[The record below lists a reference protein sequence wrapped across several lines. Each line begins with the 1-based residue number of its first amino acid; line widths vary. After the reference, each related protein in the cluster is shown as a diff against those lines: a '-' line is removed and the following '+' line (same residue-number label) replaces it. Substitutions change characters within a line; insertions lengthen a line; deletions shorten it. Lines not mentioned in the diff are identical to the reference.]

1 MSVVRNLI
9 IRAGADFSNMRRE
22 MQRAQGD
29 IEKFKIG
36 MKASLA
42 GIATAAAS
50 LGLGM
55 VFKDAANDAIQVEAA
70 MQQINRSMG
79 ESAQSF
85 MDWAETSGVAFNLS
99 KSAAVRY
106 GAIYSNLMSTFSK
119 DTAETEKRT
128 VDLLQTSSV
137 VASGTGRTIE
147 DVMWRIR
154 SGMLGNTEAIEDL
167 GINVYVS
174 MLQSTKAFRQ
184 FAGDK
189 SWDQLDFQTQQ
200 LIRYYGI
207 LEQAN
212 KKFGTS
218 VNANTGSALQQFQ
231 AALGNVKLSL
241 GQAFLPILN
250 IVLPILTRMAN
261 ALNAVM
267 SVIAQFS
274 RALFGKEISTKKTDQ
289 QAVSVGGVGDAY
301 KAAGE
306 DAKEAAKAVA
316 GFDEVN
322 TLPEPKKAKDTGNPD
337 DAGMGGMGGASG
349 IMGDASALDDIT
361 ASVQAAAD
369 KIKKIFK
376 DWANDPNMKKLTDAW
391 KDFKTAL
398 SELGVALDELVNSPA
413 VQKFNKWILD
423 LAEAKFIS
431 ARTSDLKI
439 ATGLVEGWTGFFDI
453 LNGVVNLDWAKVKEG
468 LGEWWSGMKKT
479 SEGFINIFFP
489 SFSWSA
495 VQAWWDGWTGKLD
508 KIWDGVVSGIYWNK
522 IKDKILTA
530 WDELKTETGP
540 KWDAFKNKLS
550 ELWTATKDFIHWDDI
565 KDKILSSWDTLKSE
579 SAIKWEAF
587 KNGLGEY
594 WKAAKDFVHWE
605 DIKEAVLNSWT
616 TMGEETSKWWG
627 TFKTTLS
634 GLWKTTKD
642 FVHWDD
648 IKAAVLKSWD
658 DIKTEASGK
667 FDLIK
672 NEVSGAWKKI
682 ADLDFSGVKGSIDKV
697 WAEIAK
703 STTTVWDGIVK
714 GIKASINVV
723 VDVVNS
729 LIDKINGIKISIP
742 KIDLPGLP
750 SMGGG
755 TIGLPSIPRLPR
767 LARGGITDGETNM
780 GNYVAG
786 EAGAEMIVPLE
797 NTSFVD
803 KLAGALGT
811 AVMSAMQFG
820 NQNKGSGDVTLQV
833 DGITIARVLNPYLAK
848 ENGRIGGSMIT
859 VK

>member
-1 MSVVRNLI
+1 M
-9 IRAGADFSNMRRE
+9 
-22 MQRAQGD
+22 
-29 IEKFKIG
+29 
-36 MKASLA
+36 
-42 GIATAAAS
+42 
-50 LGLGM
+50 
-55 VFKDAANDAIQVEAA
+55 
-70 MQQINRSMG
+70 
-79 ESAQSF
+79 
-85 MDWAETSGVAFNLS
+85 
-99 KSAAVRY
+99 
-106 GAIYSNLMSTFSK
+106 
-119 DTAETEKRT
+119 
-128 VDLLQTSSV
+128 
-137 VASGTGRTIE
+137 
-147 DVMWRIR
+147 
-154 SGMLGNTEAIEDL
+154 
-167 GINVYVS
+167 
-174 MLQSTKAFRQ
+174 
-184 FAGDK
+184 
-189 SWDQLDFQTQQ
+189 
-200 LIRYYGI
+200 
-207 LEQAN
+207 
-212 KKFGTS
+212 
-218 VNANTGSALQQFQ
+218 
-231 AALGNVKLSL
+231 
-241 GQAFLPILN
+241 
-250 IVLPILTRMAN
+250 
-261 ALNAVM
+261 
-267 SVIAQFS
+267 
-274 RALFGKEISTKKTDQ
+274 
-289 QAVSVGGVGDAY
+289 
-301 KAAGE
+301 
-306 DAKEAAKAVA
+306 
-316 GFDEVN
+316 
-322 TLPEPKKAKDTGNPD
+322 
-337 DAGMGGMGGASG
+337 
-349 IMGDASALDDIT
+349 
-361 ASVQAAAD
+361 
-369 KIKKIFK
+369 
-376 DWANDPNMKKLTDAW
+376 
-391 KDFKTAL
+391 
-398 SELGVALDELVNSPA
+398 
-413 VQKFNKWILD
+413 
-423 LAEAKFIS
+423 
-431 ARTSDLKI
+431 
-439 ATGLVEGWTGFFDI
+439 
-453 LNGVVNLDWAKVKEG
+453 
-468 LGEWWSGMKKT
+468 
-479 SEGFINIFFP
+479 
-489 SFSWSA
+489 
-495 VQAWWDGWTGKLD
+495 
-508 KIWDGVVSGIYWNK
+508 
-522 IKDKILTA
+522 
-530 WDELKTETGP
+530 
-540 KWDAFKNKLS
+540 
-550 ELWTATKDFIHWDDI
+550 
-565 KDKILSSWDTLKSE
+565 KSE